1 MVKARKIIF
10 VSATWAPFHSK
21 IRKICEELASEINL
35 DFEEKLEDWVFLKK
49 YGEKDEL
56 GGSDIPQVFIEYDDG
71 SIKHVLTKVPL
82 KGGKPDFEEAREI
95 LRNSITET
103 S

>member
-1 MVKARKIIF
+1 MVEPKKIIL

-21 IRKICEELASEINL
+21 LKKICEEVASDNGLE
-35 DFEEKLEDWVFLKK
+35 FEEKLEDWIFLKK

-56 GGSDIPQVFIEYDDG
+56 GGSDIPQIFVEYDDG

-82 KGGKPDFEEAREI
+82 KSGKPDFNEARET
-95 LRNSITET
+95 LKSRLLFS
-103 S
+103 